1 MPPAASDIVEV
12 EWQFDAVDTARV
24 ARWLEMAAVP
34 GYTVAPGKTKDLD
47 DTYFD
52 TADWRV
58 HRGGFTCRVRNK
70 GDGAELTLKGMA
82 EAQDSMRSR
91 RELTEELEAGEVSSP
106 IAAPGPC
113 GHALRLIAGKRP
125 LEPIFKIQT
134 HRQTFML
141 SDTLGMLAE
150 IAVDDTSIPVGEA
163 VAARL
168 ARIEVEVDSAAVDRA
183 RRFVDVLV
191 AATALVPAKMSKFE
205 TALVATGQRIGSPIA
220 EIGGT
225 AIDDSMTAG
234 AVAFAIMRKQF
245 AVFIANEPGTRL
257 GEDIEALH
265 DMRVAARRMRAAMG
279 LLGPFVSPRLAS
291 FRAQFGWVAAALG
304 EVRDLDVQIERMAE
318 WREGF
323 SEAQA
328 HALDSVEALL
338 VSRRNEARKR
348 MLLTLNSRRYD
359 YLVLRFAAFLRRG
372 SAKSFA
378 PGRQPILA
386 VAPDLVERRYRKV
399 RKAGDRIGP
408 NSPPT
413 DYHLLRI
420 DAKKLR
426 YALEFVGPIY
436 GKPATE
442 FSQRVTALQDVLGL
456 HQDADVAM
464 QMLHQM
470 AATSGRRLGP
480 AALLVMGAI
489 AERYRVHAIELR
501 KQFPK
506 VYKPLAGTEWK
517 RLLKLMEGRRG

>member
-1 MPPAASDIVEV
+1 
-12 EWQFDAVDTARV
+12 
-24 ARWLEMAAVP
+24 
-34 GYTVAPGKTKDLD
+34 
-47 DTYFD
+47 
-52 TADWRV
+52 
-58 HRGGFTCRVRNK
+58 
-70 GDGAELTLKGMA
+70 
-82 EAQDSMRSR
+82 MRSR
-91 RELTEELEAGEVSSP
+91 RELTEELEAGGAASP
-106 IAAPGPC
+106 VAAPGPC

-125 LEPIFKIQT
+125 LEPIFSIRT
-134 HRQTFML
+134 HRQTFVL
-141 SDTLGMLAE
+141 ADGVGVLAE
-150 IAVDDTSIPVGEA
+150 IAVDDTSIPVGEDVPA
-163 VAARL
+163 LL
-168 ARIEVEVDSAAVDRA
+168 ARIEVEVDGAAVERA
-183 RRFVDVLV
+183 RRFVDVLL
-191 AATALVPAKMSKFE
+191 AATALVPARMSKFE
-205 TALVATGQRIGSPIA
+205 TALTATGQRIGSPVA
-220 EIGGT
+220 EIGPT

-234 AVAFAIMRKQF
+234 AVAFALMRKQF
-245 AVFIANEPGTRL
+245 AIFIANEPGTRL

-279 LLGPFVSPRLAS
+279 LLAPFVSPRLAS

-318 WREGF
+318 WRDGF

-348 MLLTLNSRRYD
+348 MLLALNSRRYD

-372 SAKSFA
+372 PAKSFA
-378 PGRQPILA
+378 PGRQPIFA
-386 VAPDLVERRYRKV
+386 VAPDVVERRYRKV
-399 RKAGDRIGP
+399 RKAGDRIGAA
-408 NSPPT
+408 SPPP

-426 YALEFVGPIY
+426 YALEFVGPVY
-436 GKPATE
+436 GKSATD